1 MDVRPG
7 VIKNYAQRHVI
18 SDNYCF
24 AVYGISI
31 IDQNGDII
39 TNYAQRADDIKY
51 FDSVTDFQNYVNKL
65 KQKLHAP
72 FEASFH
78 VWRLAFFY
86 IYFTCK

>member
-65 KQKLHAP
+65 KQKLHVVKIHYVT
-72 FEASFH
+72 SFPVGNLH
-78 VWRLAFFY
+78 GE
-86 IYFTCK
+86 K